1 MRRGGTT
8 TRRIGSASRATGA
21 ASFRGLAVIACAAVL
36 GATLPAT
43 AQPLVDEQAPAS
55 GLTRYAT
62 QQLDWQACRLGECA
76 TLIVPRD
83 YGDPSAGD
91 LRIAV
96 SRTPAKGAGPR
107 LGSLVVNPG
116 GPGEPGR
123 GYARDVALGAGPA
136 LRGAYDIVGFD
147 PRGVR
152 ASSAVECLTGA
163 QTERLLMADP
173 TPDTPREQATLWR
186 LSALPSQ
193 GCADSVLARHVST
206 SNAARDLDILRA
218 ALGDERISWLGMSYG
233 TQLGTRYAELFP
245 DRVGRMV
252 LDGAVDPSLDGMEIS
267 RDQSTAFQAALRRFA
282 QDCTTHAGCIART
295 TGGVLTGINRI
306 LLRAERSGIGR
317 GSDRVNEAQTQAA
330 MFVSLYSPT
339 FWPLLRTGLRQ
350 AEAGNGATLRMLS
363 DLAWDRTGRNR
374 YDSNSTSAFL
384 AISCWDAPATP
395 DRAGLAQAAKA
406 WSRRAAVP
414 ALARA
419 MAWGNAPCSQWFGH
433 DPRPL
438 GPADSATTAAIL
450 IVGTTADPATPYGW
464 ARALQRQLPTSRL
477 LTFVGNGHTAYGN
490 GNRCIDSAVED
501 YLVTG
506 ALPAEGTR
514 CR

>member
-1 MRRGGTT
+1 MRLRGT
-8 TRRIGSASRATGA
+8 SA
-21 ASFRGLAVIACAAVL
+21 RGLALIIGAAL
-36 GATLPAT
+36 IGATLSTPAAAQSRADQPGAAT
-43 AQPLVDEQAPAS
+43 ALA
-55 GLTRYAT
+55 RYAT
-62 QQLDWQACRLGECA
+62 QQLDWQPCRQGECA
-76 TLIVPRD
+76 TLVVPRD

-96 SRTPAKGAGPR
+96 SRTPAKGPGPR

-123 GYARDVALGAGPA
+123 GYARDVAIGAGPA

-152 ASSAVECLTGA
+152 ASSAVECLTA
-163 QTERLLMADP
+163 TQTERLLMADP
-173 TPDTPREQATLWR
+173 SPDTPSEERALWR
-186 LSALPSQ
+186 LSALPAQ

-206 SNAARDLDILRA
+206 SDAARDLDILRA
-218 ALGDERISWLGMSYG
+218 ALGDERLSWLGMSYG

-267 RDQSTAFQAALRRFA
+267 RDQSAAFQTALRRFA

-295 TGGVLTGINRI
+295 TAAVLTGVNRI
-306 LLRAERSGIGR
+306 LLRAEEGGIGR
-317 GSDRVNEAQTQAA
+317 GRDRVNEAQAQAA
-330 MFVSLYSPT
+330 IFVSLYSPT

-350 AEAGNGATLRMLS
+350 AEAGNGTTLKMLS
-363 DLAWDRTGRNR
+363 DIAWDRTGRNR

-395 DRAGLAQAAKA
+395 GPAGLAAAAKA
-406 WSRRAAVP
+406 WSARAAVP

-433 DPRPL
+433 DRRPL
-438 GPADSATTAAIL
+438 GPAVTATTAPIL
-450 IVGTTADPATPYGW
+450 VVGTTADPATPYSW
-464 ARALQRQLPTSRL
+464 ARALHRQLPTSRL
-477 LTFVGNGHTAYGN
+477 LTYVGDGHTAYGN
-490 GNRCIDSAVED
+490 GIRCIDSAVEG

-506 ALPAEGTR
+506 ALPAAGTR